1 MATSNARFGQ
11 GTGPIYLDDVAC
23 YGGEDSLLDCDSS
36 GWGKS
41 NCAHNEDAGVICYT
55 ADEISTDNVNQLP
68 SGEYCISRVY
78 FYTSI
83 KKMIGIHM
91 NLKEKLRCTL

>member
-36 GWGKS
+36 GWGNS

-55 ADEISTDNVNQLP
+55 ADEISTDDVNQLP

-83 KKMIGIHM
+83 KKMKGIHM
-91 NLKEKLRCTL
+91 NLKENLRCTL

>member
-78 FYTSI
+78 FYGKAQVYAVTQ
-83 KKMIGIHM
+83 
-91 NLKEKLRCTL
+91 